1 MKERLRTLKGH
12 YHFKLLYDLL
22 EFDPRFEKAILYIT
36 NNTLVCDTTKDAITV
51 AYEMTGSERYDA
63 VTKDGTLY
71 QKSGIV
77 SGGFKYLK
85 YHFFFNDKNLIS

>member
-1 MKERLRTLKGH
+1 M
-12 YHFKLLYDLL
+12 
-22 EFDPRFEKAILYIT
+22 
-36 NNTLVCDTTKDAITV
+36 VCDTTTAAIIV
-51 AYEMTGSERYDA
+51 AYEMPGGERYDA

-85 YHFFFNDKNLIS
+85 YHFFL